1 MKNGVYWG
9 NGFAIGDADTKKCPL
24 KMPYFPD

>member
-1 MKNGVYWG
+1 MKNGVNLG
-9 NGFAIGDADTKKCPL
+9 KKALQSLTLTLKLSL

>member
-1 MKNGVYWG
+1 MKNGVNWEMALQPEMLTLKVY
-9 NGFAIGDADTKKCPL
+9 L